1 VTDWLL
7 GTLLA
12 TSGLIAL
19 ILLIREPV
27 RRHFGAR
34 VAYGLWLIP
43 AARLLMPTINQTI
56 ERPLGPAVTPR
67 LMSTQYMAEPMLLT
81 NVAPPEQS
89 LIEQA
94 GGWPTI
100 LMVLWL
106 GVAIGLFAAR
116 IIAFR
121 QERAAI
127 LESATE
133 FGRIGSIRLVQ
144 SREVSGPL
152 AFGIFDRVIAVP
164 ADFDQ
169 LYAERERR
177 FALEHELAHHRSGD
191 LIANL
196 FAFGLLCLQWFNPLA
211 WAGHAAFRFD
221 QEAACD
227 ARVLEKAGTTD
238 RSEYGRAIAK
248 ASSGRALLF
257 ASALDRRTTLHR
269 RLKSMLS
276 NPTAG
281 RKLTGRM
288 MVLAAI
294 GVALPLTATR
304 AIHYVD
310 VPMLSEAPA
319 APKAVPHASVAPVAA
334 VAQVAAPA
342 PVAPIAPVNK
352 LANLNIEGG
361 MVTMNGQTKHWKD
374 LTPAEK
380 AEVRKSL
387 AEAKEEISRINRD
400 EIQRNVREAMNEARI
415 NKEEFRREM
424 AEARVEIDRAMREI
438 DAHSAELRRAGQSPE
453 QIKATVRASLKSVEA
468 IDIEAITRN
477 AMASVSEAQMERAL
491 EAAQD
496 GLDKA
501 QDELDR
507 LDDPQD

>member
-1 VTDWLL
+1 LI
-7 GTLLA
+7 A
-12 TSGLIAL
+12 TSGLIVL
-19 ILLIREPV
+19 VLLVREPV

-43 AARLLMPTINQTI
+43 AVRLLMPTITQTI
-56 ERPLGPAVTPR
+56 ERPVGPAVTPR
-67 LMSTQYMAEPMLLT
+67 IMATQYMTEPMLLSS
-81 NVAPPEQS
+81 VAPPEQT

-94 GGWPTI
+94 GGWPVI
-100 LMVLWL
+100 LTVLWL
-106 GVAIGLFAAR
+106 GVAVGLFAAR

-127 LESATE
+127 LENSIE
-133 FGRIGSIRLVQ
+133 IGRIGSIRVVR

-164 ADFDQ
+164 ADFDR
-169 LYAERERR
+169 LYAEHERR
-177 FALEHELAHHRSGD
+177 LAIEHELAHHRSGD

-211 WAGHAAFRFD
+211 WAAHAAFRFD

-227 ARVLEKAGTTD
+227 ARVLEKAGNTD
-238 RSEYGRAIAK
+238 RSDYGRAIAK

-257 ASALDRRTTLHR
+257 ASALDSRTTLHR

-294 GVALPLTATR
+294 GVALPMTATR
-304 AIHYVD
+304 AIHYID
-310 VPMLSEAPA
+310 VPMLAEAPA
-319 APKAVPHASVAPVAA
+319 APAAAPVAPVAPVAA

-342 PVAPIAPVNK
+342 PVAPVHK
-352 LANLNIEGG
+352 RGNLDIDGG
-361 MVTMNGQTKHWKD
+361 KVTMNGHTREWKD

-380 AEVRKSL
+380 AEVRRSL
-387 AEAKEEISRINRD
+387 AEARAELARVNSE
-400 EIQRNVREAMNEARI
+400 EIQRDVREAMRDAQVG
-415 NKEEFRREM
+415 KDEFRREM
-424 AEARVEIDRAMREI
+424 AAAKVEIDRAMREI
-438 DAHSAELRRAGQSPE
+438 DAHSAELRRSGQSPE
-453 QIKATVRASLKSVEA
+453 QIKAMVRASLKSVEA
-468 IDIEAITRN
+468 IDIEAITRD

-491 EAAQD
+491 DAAHE

-507 LDDPQD
+507 LDDQNPRN

>member
-1 VTDWLL
+1 
-7 GTLLA
+7 
-12 TSGLIAL
+12 
-19 ILLIREPV
+19 
-27 RRHFGAR
+27 
-34 VAYGLWLIP
+34 
-43 AARLLMPTINQTI
+43 
-56 ERPLGPAVTPR
+56 
-67 LMSTQYMAEPMLLT
+67 
-81 NVAPPEQS
+81 
-89 LIEQA
+89 
-94 GGWPTI
+94 
-100 LMVLWL
+100 
-106 GVAIGLFAAR
+106 
-116 IIAFR
+116 
-121 QERAAI
+121 
-127 LESATE
+127 
-133 FGRIGSIRLVQ
+133 
-144 SREVSGPL
+144 
-152 AFGIFDRVIAVP
+152 
-164 ADFDQ
+164 
-169 LYAERERR
+169 
-177 FALEHELAHHRSGD
+177 
-191 LIANL
+191 
-196 FAFGLLCLQWFNPLA
+196 
-211 WAGHAAFRFD
+211 
-221 QEAACD
+221 
-227 ARVLEKAGTTD
+227 
-238 RSEYGRAIAK
+238 
-248 ASSGRALLF
+248 
-257 ASALDRRTTLHR
+257 
-269 RLKSMLS
+269 MLS

-477 AMASVSEAQMERAL
+477 AMASASEAQVEAL
-491 EAAQD
+491 AAARE
-496 GLDKA
+496 GLEKA